1 MRALRFSISHA
12 TLGGALSL
20 ALVAAAPVANA
31 QMVTPPLA
39 TVPAVQTTT
48 TTTVHTI
55 RTVPVHSARRQVVTT
70 RTVTRS
76 ITPAAAP
83 IAPPPR
89 PVYDTVA
96 PAVAAAPV
104 AAAVG
109 SEYAAPL
116 YDVAPTP
123 APVVAT
129 APVVDSGP
137 IAATQPFIYRYIY
150 EPDRILVVDPI
161 TGIAVQAIPR

>member
-55 RTVPVHSARRQVVTT
+55 RTVPVHSAGRCSRARCGSRRLRICGAALRRGADACTGGRNRPGRGFRPDRRHPAVHLSLHL
-70 RTVTRS
+70 RTRS
-76 ITPAAAP
+76 HP
-83 IAPPPR
+83 
-89 PVYDTVA
+89 
-96 PAVAAAPV
+96 
-104 AAAVG
+104 G
-109 SEYAAPL
+109 
-116 YDVAPTP
+116 
-123 APVVAT
+123 
-129 APVVDSGP
+129 G
-137 IAATQPFIYRYIY
+137 
-150 EPDRILVVDPI
+150 
-161 TGIAVQAIPR
+161 